1 MKIQYAADLHLEL
14 AGNSKYVKEIPFEV
28 TGDVLVLAGDTA
40 YLRDKNLPNSK
51 FWEWVSENYRE
62 VFLVPG
68 NHEYYGFGDV
78 LENGD
83 SWSREILPNVH
94 YHQNRVI
101 RVDDTDFILSTLWSR
116 INPANEFTIWQGM
129 NDFYQ
134 IRYGGK
140 NFLPGHFNDE
150 HEKCLAFIKKSVAE
164 SDAKHIVV
172 VTHHLPTMAVV
183 APHHKRSPL
192 NTAFA
197 VDLAADGAAAQHG
210 QCHVAV
216 AAGGRCPVLRLVP
229 GDSDEPLG
237 VGVDPGLPA
246 DAGPYCSGGVLR
258 RLRLRLDPGGCP
270 ADGRW

>member
-1 MKIQYAADLHLEL
+1 MKIQYASDLHLEL
-14 AGNSKYVKEIPFEV
+14 SGNSKYVKEIPFEV

-51 FWEWVSENYRE
+51 FWKWASENYRE
-62 VFLVPG
+62 VFLIPG

-94 YHQNRVI
+94 YHQNKVV

-116 INPANEFTIWQGM
+116 INPANEFAIWQGM

-150 HEKCLAFIKKSVAE
+150 HEKCLAFIK
-164 SDAKHIVV
+164 
-172 VTHHLPTMAVV
+172 
-183 APHHKRSPL
+183 
-192 NTAFA
+192 
-197 VDLAADGAAAQHG
+197 
-210 QCHVAV
+210 
-216 AAGGRCPVLRLVP
+216 
-229 GDSDEPLG
+229 
-237 VGVDPGLPA
+237 
-246 DAGPYCSGGVLR
+246 
-258 RLRLRLDPGGCP
+258 
-270 ADGRW
+270 

>member
-1 MKIQYAADLHLEL
+1 MKIQYASDLHLEL
-14 AGNSKYVKEIPFEV
+14 SGNSKYVKEIPFEV

-51 FWEWVSENYRE
+51 FWEWASENYRE

-68 NHEYYGFGDV
+68 NYEYYGFGDV

-94 YHQNRVI
+94 YYQNKVV
-101 RVDDTDFILSTLWSR
+101 RVDDTDFILTTLWSR
-116 INPANEFTIWQGM
+116 ISPADEFVIWRGM
-129 NDFYQ
+129 NDFHQ
-134 IRYGGK
+134 ICYGG
-140 NFLPGHFNDE
+140 NLFLPSNFNDE

-183 APHHKRSPL
+183 APHHKKSPL

-197 VDLAADGAAAQHG
+197 VDLHDYIADSRIDVWIYGHSHTNIDTEINGTKVVCNQ
-210 QCHVAV
+210 
-216 AAGGRCPVLRLVP
+216 
-229 GDSDEPLG
+229 LG
-237 VGVDPGLPA
+237 YVQRGEHEYGF
-246 DAGPYCSGGVLR
+246 
-258 RLRLRLDPGGCP
+258 
-270 ADGRW
+270 DGRKFIEV